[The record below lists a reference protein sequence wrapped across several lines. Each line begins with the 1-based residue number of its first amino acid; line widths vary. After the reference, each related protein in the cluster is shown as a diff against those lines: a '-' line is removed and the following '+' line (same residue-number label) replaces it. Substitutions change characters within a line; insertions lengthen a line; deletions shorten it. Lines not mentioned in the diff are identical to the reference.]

1 MTEFLEVGGGL
12 LAVALGV
19 VLVLWVLH
27 YLFGSQVFGLPAM
40 VGVLVVIAVGSAI
53 PSLGIL
59 TIVAMVGGLLVLFV
73 VIGMAMTL
81 GPEKLRKGHDEQP
94 KDRRGA
100 E

>member
-1 MTEFLEVGGGL
+1 VTEFLEVGGGL

-27 YLFGSQVFGLPAM
+27 YLFGSQVFGVPAM
-40 VGVLVVIAVGSAI
+40 VGVLVVIAVASAI

-81 GPEKLRKGHDEQP
+81 GPEKLGKAKDEKP
-94 KDRRGA
+94 KENRST
-100 E
+100 

>member
-81 GPEKLRKGHDEQP
+81 GPEKLGCGRCCSHWLGST
-94 KDRRGA
+94 A
-100 E
+100 T

>member
-19 VLVLWVLH
+19 VLVLWLLH

-81 GPEKLRKGHDEQP
+81 GPEKLGKAKDEKP
-94 KDRRGA
+94 KEHRST
-100 E
+100 